1 MSIPRTPPGP
11 DSQHHVE
18 LPLAVPPIRHH
29 EPLFDNTSVSA
40 VLSRIGLSSPAV
52 SAFMSVHLSNPPL
65 LAMPS
70 FLRYLRDL
78 VGDSRTAPDPTFTT
92 RMRFHLLLPLD
103 TWDNDLDSETLVTLA
118 IWYKAHDNRLRTFDW
133 ERFLDPDAFEIYAC
147 TPATEAAALL
157 ATPRAADP
165 HRLFGRSAPD
175 LIHPA
180 PTVLHSPPGVPLAL
194 VLDSTAVPHAP
205 SQPPPL
211 DLSTYEHNY
220 HDAIL
225 ASDAADFLRRTTNDS
240 VNCSTLGPRMWRN
253 TTLSPNISDMDR
265 KTFLTTNLHV
275 LDSTDPI
282 LINAWYSQLVLQAT
296 SANIDLCPLRE
307 FDSSQALWPSN
318 NPASHVTEMANV
330 ILVKITPL
338 INLRCP
344 ALHLLYDSEV
354 THSDSKLAGYRFL
367 HALLSLADT
376 TIKQSLFA
384 IPLFTTL
391 NDVIQFA
398 TDLYQFQQDNARQ
411 NRTYTDRQLSFHYL
425 QTLTNADYPLH
436 VQFTQLRD
444 LPLDTPLPSSL
455 HFRTIALALTTQ
467 NDTHVSASAGSNS
480 NPPIRRPYLPTAH
493 RLNQTRPMP
502 TNDRT
507 GNPRARPVL
516 ADGPFR
522 LREEVQCL
530 ACGTWGHQMS
540 RCSQLAKHTLLT
552 SFVNAHSA
560 DAERAAASWKT
571 LHSTAPRQPTPISG
585 TSPHSSRRP
594 PAISRRL
601 IMPTIPMPLFNA
613 DILEHNFHSD
623 FVPHVESADPDFD
636 STQYYDDH
644 QPATDFRFPG

>member
-1 MSIPRTPPGP
+1 MSLPRTPPTPESQNP
-11 DSQHHVE
+11 DEHPVH
-18 LPLAVPPIRHH
+18 HH

-40 VLSRIGLSSPAV
+40 VLSRIGLSPPAV
-52 SAFMSVHLSNPPL
+52 AAFMGVHLSTPPL

-78 VGDSRTAPDPTFTT
+78 VGDSRTAPDPTFSA
-92 RMRFHLLLPLD
+92 RMRFDSLLPLD
-103 TWDNDLDSETLVTLA
+103 SWDNDLDSETLVTLA

-133 ERFLDPDAFEIYAC
+133 ERYLDPNAFEIYAC
-147 TPATEAAALL
+147 TPPTEAAALL
-157 ATPRAADP
+157 ELPRAAEP
-165 HRLFGRSAPD
+165 RNLFGRPATGDLPIPPAPITIQQPAALPPGPVILAPPPID
-175 LIHPA
+175 LTAHPA
-180 PTVLHSPPGVPLAL
+180 PL
-194 VLDSTAVPHAP
+194 
-205 SQPPPL
+205 PPL
-211 DLSTYEHNY
+211 DLTTYEHNY

-240 VNCSTLGPRMWRN
+240 VNCPTLGPRLWRN
-253 TTLSPNISDMDR
+253 TTLSSNVSDMDR

-275 LDSTDPI
+275 LDNTDPI

-318 NPASHVTEMANV
+318 NPANHVTEMANV

-384 IPLFTTL
+384 IPLFSTSQ
-391 NDVIQFA
+391 DVIQFA

-444 LPLDTPLPSSL
+444 LPLDAPLPSSL

-467 NDTHVSASAGSNS
+467 LPSTDAHVFTNAGPSS
-480 NPPIRRPYLPTAH
+480 TTPARRPSYLPTAH
-493 RLNQTRPMP
+493 RLST
-502 TNDRT
+502 DRS
-507 GNPRARPVL
+507 GPSRARPAL

-552 SFVNAHSA
+552 SFVKANPA
-560 DAERAAASWKT
+560 DAERAATSWKT
-571 LHSTAPRQPTPISG
+571 LHATAPRQPTPISR
-585 TSPHSSRRP
+585 TSIPSPRRL
-594 PAISRRL
+594 PAVSRRL
-601 IMPTIPMPLFNA
+601 LMPTVTMPPFDA
-613 DILEHNFHSD
+613 GVLEHDFHGD
-623 FVPHVESADPDFD
+623 LDAYDDPDVLDVPHYS
-636 STQYYDDH
+636 DDH
-644 QPATDFRFPG
+644 DLAQDFRHPG

>member
-1 MSIPRTPPGP
+1 MSLPRTPPTLDIHNP
-11 DSQHHVE
+11 ADHPVTSS
-18 LPLAVPPIRHH
+18 
-29 EPLFDNTSVSA
+29 FDNTSVSA
-40 VLSRIGLSSPAV
+40 VLSRVGLSPSAV
-52 SAFMSVHLSNPPL
+52 TAFMGVHLSTPPL

-78 VGDSRTAPDPTFTT
+78 VGDSRTNPDPTFTA
-92 RMRFHLLLPLD
+92 RMRFDSLLPLD

-133 ERFLDPDAFEIYAC
+133 ERYLDPNAFEVYAC
-147 TPATEAAALL
+147 TPPAEAAALL
-157 ATPRAADP
+157 DNPHTTAPRN
-165 HRLFGRSAPD
+165 LFGRQTNVLD
-175 LIHPA
+175 LPA
-180 PTVLHSPPGVPLAL
+180 PPALPPPTILPPVRPPTPPLVANG
-194 VLDSTAVPHAP
+194 PP
-205 SQPPPL
+205 PPPL
-211 DLSTYEHNY
+211 DLTTYEHNY

-225 ASDAADFLRRTTNDS
+225 ASDTADFLRRTTNDS
-240 VNCSTLGPRMWRN
+240 VTCPTLGPRLWRN
-253 TTLSPNISDMDR
+253 TTLSSNVSDMDR

-275 LDSTDPI
+275 LESTDPI
-282 LINAWYSQLVLQAT
+282 LINTWYSQLVLQAT

-318 NPASHVTEMANV
+318 NPAHHVTEMANV

-338 INLRCP
+338 INQRCP

-384 IPLFTTL
+384 IPLFSTSQ
-391 NDVIQFA
+391 DVIQFA

-436 VQFTQLRD
+436 VQFNQLRD

-467 NDTHVSASAGSNS
+467 LPSPDAHVFPHASSNS
-480 NPPIRRPYLPTAH
+480 NPPARRPFMPTAH
-493 RLNQTRPMP
+493 RLHQPRPSTSNTERSGP
-502 TNDRT
+502 S
-507 GNPRARPVL
+507 PARPAL
-516 ADGPFR
+516 AGGPFR
-522 LREEVQCL
+522 LREELQCL

-552 SFVNAHSA
+552 SFVNTHSA

-571 LHSTAPRQPTPISG
+571 LHSTAPQLPTN
-585 TSPHSSRRP
+585 TSRRRST
-594 PAISRRL
+594 AISRRL
-601 IMPTIPMPLFNA
+601 IMPTVTMPLF
-613 DILEHNFHSD
+613 DEGLL
-623 FVPHVESADPDFD
+623 DPDFHTDVDESVDHDNVD
-636 STQYYDDH
+636 SHPYSADN
-644 QPATDFRFPG
+644 QPAPDFRYPG